1 MTDKS
6 GRRGIIVKLT
16 EMIGLNETVK
26 MTQLAQK
33 LTVGGETKEYP
44 VYRIRLDALRYN
56 PQNDRIA
63 TRISEYAEDHNGELP
78 NQDDVVEFNNLVEEY
93 IVASNPE
100 KLNATE
106 VSIRDNGQQ
115 MPGVV
120 LEDGLVIDG
129 NRRFTCLRRLARSN
143 DKYNWFEASILPETV
158 GKDRE
163 TIKCLEL
170 ALQFGREERVG
181 YDPIDRLVGVY
192 RDLIDPDTRI
202 ETLTPEKY
210 ARSANIPISKL
221 NAYMSRA
228 KLMVDFL
235 EFARAP
241 KRFSL
246 ARALKIDG
254 PLGELENLFKKCSSE
269 EQIERV
275 KAQVFANILVE
286 PEDITRFMR
295 KIKRII
301 GAGNCD
307 EFLDKEDDFAADVM
321 DRLGK
326 YGEIDAKIIRNEIR
340 ADQDLKDNM
349 RKVVIEAENSAKRSK
364 LLGSPAKAID
374 DARRL
379 LGDVDPDIMAR
390 LTGDAKRQ
398 VKKSIG
404 NLRDALDTIEAALE
418 D

>member
-1 MTDKS
+1 M
-6 GRRGIIVKLT
+6 KLT
-16 EMIGLNETVK
+16 EMLGSSETVK

-63 TRISEYAEDHNGELP
+63 TRISEYAEEHNGELP
-78 NQDDVVEFNNLVEEY
+78 NQDDITEFNNLVEEY

-100 KLNATE
+100 KLSATE

-115 MPGVV
+115 EPGVV

-129 NRRFTCLRRLARSN
+129 NRRFTCLRRLARGN
-143 DKYNWFEASILPETV
+143 DKYNWFEASILPESV

-181 YDPIDRLVGVY
+181 YDPVDRLVGVY
-192 RDLIDPDTRI
+192 RDLIDPETRI

-221 NAYMSRA
+221 NGYMSRA

-235 EFARAP
+235 EFVGAP

-254 PLGELENLFKKCSSE
+254 PLGELENLFKKCNSE

-275 KAQVFANILVE
+275 KAQAFANILVE

-295 KIKRII
+295 KLKRII
-301 GAGNCD
+301 GTGDCD
-307 EFLDKEDDFAADVM
+307 EFLDKEDEFASEVLS
-321 DRLGK
+321 RLEGFDEVNQK
-326 YGEIDAKIIRNEIR
+326 VIRDEIR
-340 ADQDLKDNM
+340 ADQDLKHEM
-349 RKVVIEAENSAKRSK
+349 REAVEAAEHAAKRSN
-364 LLGSPAKAID
+364 LLELPAKVID
-374 DARRL
+374 DARKL
-379 LGDVDPDIMAR
+379 LGGVDFDIMAR
-390 LTGDAKRQ
+390 LNDDMKRQ
-398 VKKSIG
+398 VKTSIR
-404 NLRDALDTIEAALE
+404 NLRDTLDAIEIALD